1 MRLSRVRTT
10 QALRPA
16 SVSQTSSGVPFGKC
30 SVSRS
35 TAAPASRS
43 AVTTERLSSDSSR
56 KKVTGSGGL
65 EVELAADGVPDR
77 FLACTVVLRQN
88 WNRITRLE
96 LLREHGCRDA
106 RAGNH
111 RPAERDARLDT
122 H

>member
-1 MRLSRVRTT
+1 MSFAAPLSPSS
-10 QALRPA
+10 PA
-16 SVSQTSSGVPFGKC
+16 FPAAGSQTSWGVPFGKC

-77 FLACTVVLRQN
+77 LLACPVVLRQN
-88 WNRITRLE
+88 WNRITGLE
-96 LLREHGCRDA
+96 LLRKHGCRDA
-106 RAGNH
+106 RAGNN
-111 RPAERDARLDT
+111 RPTAGGARGD
-122 H
+122 